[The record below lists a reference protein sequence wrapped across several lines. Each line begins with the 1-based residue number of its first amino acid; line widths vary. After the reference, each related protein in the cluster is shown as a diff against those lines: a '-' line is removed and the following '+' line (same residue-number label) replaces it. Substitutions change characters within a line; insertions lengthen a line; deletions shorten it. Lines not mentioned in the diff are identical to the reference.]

1 MIVCPVSPTR
11 LTHAGTTCS
20 ITAPTPRVKYPAQY
34 AIIYPQPQGYREMKL
49 AMSNSSDWID
59 IEKKYYA
66 QTVRRQ
72 PVVIV
77 RGQGTE
83 VWDADGKQ
91 YLDFVAGW
99 AVNQLG
105 HSHPVITQAVADQA
119 ATLIQTSNQ
128 FYTVPQLQLA
138 ELLIENSCLDLV
150 FFGNSGAEAVEGAM
164 KLARRY
170 GKLHRD
176 GAYEIITAFNSFHGR
191 TQATVAATGQPH
203 YQENFAPL
211 LPGFVHVDYN
221 DVEAVINATTERTAA
236 VMIEPV
242 QGEAGVIIPADDY
255 LQRLRQWCDSQGIL
269 LILDE
274 VQTGIGR
281 LGSLFGYQ
289 EYDVEPDVM
298 TLAKGLGYGVP
309 IGAFLSKTSAQ
320 ALVPGDHGSTF
331 GGNALTTAA
340 GYAGTK
346 YLIENDI
353 PGHVKEMEPYL
364 LSRLDE
370 IKNRFPFVTEIR
382 GKGLLAAMDFEEAIS
397 PQVLA
402 NANEAGLLLNGP
414 RPNTIRFMPP
424 LTVTRE
430 EVDEAAE
437 RLTAALSQI

>member
-1 MIVCPVSPTR
+1 M
-11 LTHAGTTCS
+11 TTG
-20 ITAPTPRVKYPAQY
+20 K
-34 AIIYPQPQGYREMKL
+34 
-49 AMSNSSDWID
+49 SNSEWIA
-59 IEKKYYA
+59 IENKYYA

-77 RGQGTE
+77 RGEGAR
-83 VWDADGKQ
+83 VWDADGKE

-105 HSHPVITQAVADQA
+105 HSHPAITQAIAEQA
-119 ATLIQTSNQ
+119 GTLLQTSNQ

-176 GAYEIITAFNSFHGR
+176 GAYEIITALNSFHGR

-203 YQENFAPL
+203 YQENFTPL

-221 DVEAVINATTERTAA
+221 DVEGVMNATSDRTAA
-236 VMIEPV
+236 VMVEPV
-242 QGEAGVIIPADDY
+242 QGEAGVIIPDDDY
-255 LQRLRQWCDSQGIL
+255 LQRLRQWCDSQGLL

-274 VQTGIGR
+274 VQTGMGR

-289 EYDVEPDVM
+289 EYGVEPDVM

-309 IGAFLSKTSAQ
+309 IGAFLSQ
-320 ALVPGDHGSTF
+320 GPLPGPGARRPRLDIRRQRPDHGHGLRRHQVPHRERHSRPRKAD
-331 GGNALTTAA
+331 GIAPA
-340 GYAGTK
+340 GQAERRQGPLWHRYRGCA
-346 YLIENDI
+346 
-353 PGHVKEMEPYL
+353 
-364 LSRLDE
+364 
-370 IKNRFPFVTEIR
+370 
-382 GKGLLAAMDFEEAIS
+382 GKGLLAAMDFDEAIS
-397 PQVLA
+397 GQVLT
-402 NANEAGLLLNGP
+402 NCNEAGLLLNGP

-424 LTVTRE
+424 LTITPE
-430 EVDEAAE
+430 EIDEGVG
-437 RLTAALSQI
+437 RLEEALGKI